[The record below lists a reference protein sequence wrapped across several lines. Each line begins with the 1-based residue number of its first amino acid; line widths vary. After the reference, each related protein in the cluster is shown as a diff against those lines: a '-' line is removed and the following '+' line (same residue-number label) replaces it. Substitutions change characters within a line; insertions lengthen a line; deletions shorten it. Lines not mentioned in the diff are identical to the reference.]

1 MMWILILGELGV
13 FGAFFVGFA
22 VAHALDPTGFE
33 ASQARVGRVLGGIA
47 TVVLVTSGWSAAVAL
62 QRKRAGL
69 DPGPA
74 LIGSMVLGLAFLGTK
89 AVDYADKFAHGI
101 DIDTN
106 TFWTLY
112 FLMTGFHAMHVVLG
126 VVIIGI
132 IYFNDSLENI
142 ETGTAFWHMVD
153 LIWVL
158 LYPLVYLLRS

>member
-22 VAHALDPTGFE
+22 IAHALNPAGFE
-33 ASQARVGRVLGGIA
+33 ASQARVDRVLGGIA
-47 TVVLVTSGWSAAVAL
+47 TIVLVTSGWAAAVAL
-62 QRKRAGL
+62 QRKRSGHS
-69 DPGPA
+69 PKPA
-74 LIGSMVLGLAFLGTK
+74 LIGAMVLGLAFLGTK
-89 AVDYADKFAHGI
+89 AVDYADKFAHDI

-126 VVIIGI
+126 IIILSVVCLK
-132 IYFNDSLENI
+132 DSTENL

-153 LIWVL
+153 LIWVI
-158 LYPLVYLLRS
+158 LYPLVYLLRA